1 MHAHFNPIIYNLI
14 CTSRRSQK
22 DTREREREREREIN
36 KVAGL
41 YYDVM
46 YVRHLYV
53 PNQLIIPLRGHF
65 STAVYKF
72 AIS

>member
-1 MHAHFNPIIYNLI
+1 MYIKKITERHE
-14 CTSRRSQK
+14 
-22 DTREREREREREIN
+22 RERERERERENN